1 MKANLNWLILCK
13 FIFILYFFRYFAYIV
28 DFLVLIMLQYAYN
41 KLRVHSKG
49 RKGRTMELLAIKDGK
64 GKGVYICNTE
74 DEKNTILQQFMG
86 CTSKIFSDSQKEA
99 ALSWANVTELK
110 KIKKHDFVKLIDQYR
125 KMGFAYVT
133 VEMING
139 ATFCIVP
146 DDIYYLSTLY
156 VLKYNDASEMF
167 YLSQYGEELT
177 YDVFMEYFDEFN
189 EKNHNKMPDLK
200 DRVRELLSRYDHPIM
215 KTLEKTQISA
225 FGDLIQ
231 LGTCCRDIHMEF
243 GEKGSAGT
251 RTYVQKD
258 ILEYITISMHN
269 IVTVTPHRLDP
280 KFEVADKNLV
290 RALTELKEEEK
301 NA

>member
-1 MKANLNWLILCK
+1 MC
-13 FIFILYFFRYFAYIV
+13 YTY
-28 DFLVLIMLQYAYN
+28 
-41 KLRVHSKG
+41 SKG
-49 RKGRTMELLAIKDGK
+49 RKGKIMELLAIKDGK
-64 GKGVYICNTE
+64 GKGVYICNNE

-86 CTSKIFSDSQKEA
+86 CTSKCFSDNQKEA
-99 ALSWANVTELK
+99 ALSWANVSELK

-133 VEMING
+133 IEMING
-139 ATFCIVP
+139 DTFCIVP

-177 YDVFMEYFDEFN
+177 YDVFMEYFNEFN
-189 EKNHNKMPDLK
+189 SKNHSKLPDLK
-200 DRVRELLSRYDHPIM
+200 DCVRELLSRYDHPIM
-215 KTLEKTQISA
+215 KTLEKTQVSA
-225 FGDLIQ
+225 FGDMIQ
-231 LGTCCRDIHMEF
+231 LGTCCREITMEF
-243 GEKGSAGT
+243 GDKSAAAT

-269 IVTVTPHRLDP
+269 IVTITPHRLDP

-290 RALTELKEEEK
+290 KALTELRAEQITP
-301 NA
+301 A